1 MRSDGMDSFIFRHNE
16 RGNDE
21 PLSVPVVDDVELAF
35 SKRVPQLDCPV
46 PRSRNDLTV
55 IRRKRNP
62 GPISASRKLTP
73 AFERVAF
80 KAKQF

>member
-35 SKRVPQLDCPV
+35 SKRVPQLDCLV
-46 PRSRNDLTV
+46 AGPRHDLCAAGNTLYMF
-55 IRRKRNP
+55 
-62 GPISASRKLTP
+62 A
-73 AFERVAF
+73 
-80 KAKQF
+80 